1 MIIIAVWE
9 NISILKSFRL
19 LQVYLKMLKVG
30 NELDEVEK
38 RSEEHT
44 AELQSR

>member
-30 NELDEVEK
+30 NELDEFEK
-38 RSEEHT
+38 DVT
-44 AELQSR
+44 W